1 MAQKYSILQHF
12 VIFGAV
18 GNQLSAD
25 QTIGLRII
33 GGECGQLRAPLL
45 DEAVCER
52 RPLRPRPRVFLL
64 RVRKGLQ
71 RRPLRHSSV
80 QGDGTRH
87 RGAAQ

>member
-1 MAQKYSILQHF
+1 M
-12 VIFGAV
+12 IFGSV

-25 QTIGLRII
+25 QTIGLRTV

-45 DEAVCER
+45 DEAVRER
-52 RPLRPRPRVFLL
+52 RPLRARPRVFLL